1 MARSIKRAVKDS
13 IFTDMFNRP
22 KYTLDLYKS
31 LHPEDSDVS
40 VHDIKTLTLKTILT
54 DGQYNDLGFF
64 VKNKLIILVEAQ
76 STWSVNILWRHLIY
90 LADTYK
96 NYFHDTK
103 ASLYSST
110 RVTAPYP
117 ELYVIYTGGD
127 KVPAQISLQEEFF
140 GKPCQLE
147 LKINI
152 ITNHKEYD
160 IINQYIRFAHKVDVY
175 KKKPGDRHKLAIQL
189 VDECIAEGILAEYL
203 KENRKEIIAMI
214 DILFD
219 DEIIQENYRLQLET
233 MAEERGMARGM
244 AKGLAQ
250 GKKEGAQDILS
261 RVVSGEITKE
271 AAEQMLKEMQNS

>member
-1 MARSIKRAVKDS
+1 MSKSIKRAVKDS

-40 VHDIKTLTLKTILT
+40 VHDIKNLTLKTILT

-147 LKINI
+147 MKINV

-189 VDECIAEGILAEYL
+189 VDECIAEGILTEYL

-233 MAEERGMARGM
+233 MAEERGR
-244 AKGLAQ
+244 AQ
-250 GKKEGAQDILS
+250 GKKEEAYDLLNDLVAKGI
-261 RVVSGEITKE
+261 ITKE
-271 AAEQMLKEMQNS
+271 VAEQMLKERIK

>member
-1 MARSIKRAVKDS
+1 MTKTMKRTVKDS
-13 IFTDMFNRP
+13 IFTNMFNRP

-40 VHDIKTLTLKTILT
+40 VHDIKNLTLKTILT

-64 VKNKLIILVEAQ
+64 VKDKLIILVEAQ

-140 GKPCQLE
+140 GTPCQLE
-147 LKINI
+147 VKINV

-244 AKGLAQ
+244 AKGIAQ
-250 GKKEGAQDILS
+250 GKKEEARDIFSEL
-261 RVVSGEITKE
+261 VAKGIITKE
-271 AAEQMLKEMQNS
+271 VAEQMLKERIK